1 MADRKTRLQA
11 TANKLRELYPAISD
25 ILKEVQ
31 ELVTKWDVTN
41 SRGDGLPV
49 WVGEGWHITNLARH
63 IADEE
68 SYLKAMTRKYNF
80 MPFHPSTPADH
91 PYHAVHAEIN
101 LRHKVLNFAHG
112 AFGKL
117 QKSAVR
123 KHEAQFGR
131 YTGKHDSLSKRI
143 ADLRGDPKRALGKIN
158 EIPLVEASAVRVAM
172 KAIIKNH
179 GLS

>member
-1 MADRKTRLQA
+1 MTNRKVRLQA
-11 TANKLRELYPAISD
+11 TANKLRELYPTIAG

-31 ELVTKWDVTN
+31 ELVTKWDVTD

-68 SYLKAMTRKYNF
+68 SYLKAMTKKYNF

-91 PYHAVHAEIN
+91 PYPAVHAEIN

-112 AFGKL
+112 AFNKL
-117 QKSAVR
+117 QRAAVR
-123 KHEAQFGR
+123 KHEAQFGK
-131 YTGKHDSLSKRI
+131 YKGKHDSLSKRI
-143 ADLRGDPKRALGKIN
+143 AVLRGDPKRALGKIN
-158 EIPLVEASAVRVAM
+158 EIPLAEASAVRVARE
-172 KAIIKNH
+172 AFLRDI
-179 GLS
+179 GQL